1 MSRVAAKR
9 RENARETR
17 CRASSGVR
25 MNETPQ
31 FIQGLFTFRGA
42 GLGKPAPLEPAALHK
57 VPFDKRAQLIYLR
70 AGNPTGEL
78 VCLTLLRGK
87 EPMRL
92 FPVGAKSSLHVQLAI
107 VEDIDPE
114 SELELCI
121 QAPEGLQGSV
131 LVDMGLMEI

>member
-1 MSRVAAKR
+1 
-9 RENARETR
+9 
-17 CRASSGVR
+17 

-31 FIQGLFTFRGA
+31 FIQGVFEYRGA
-42 GLGKPAPLEPAALHK
+42 GLAKPAALEPAAKHK

-70 AGNPTGEL
+70 AGNPTTEL

-87 EPMRL
+87 QPMRF

-121 QAPEGLQGSV
+121 QAPEGLRAQIV
-131 LVDMGLMEI
+131 VDMGLMEI